1 MKIYISSDIEGVN
14 GIATWSETEA
24 THKDHAY
31 FANIMTEEI
40 KSCCKGFND
49 NGNIS
54 EIYLKDAHDSGRNI
68 DHAKLPDNVVLN
80 RNWAKHPLCMMH
92 GIDESFS
99 GTVLTGYHSAGWSKG
114 NSLAHTMSTGYNF
127 IKVNGEL
134 ASEFLL
140 NYYISLHFKVP
151 VIMVTGDK
159 TLCEYVKKLDP
170 KIVTVATKD
179 SVGGCTIS
187 KHPDVTNKEIRRA
200 TEEALSV
207 VGKTNM
213 ELPTEYIFEISFK
226 QIEEAHKATFY
237 PGAYDMGNNSVGFK
251 TKDIM
256 EFMTFLMFV

>member
-40 KSCCKGFND
+40 KSVCKGLND
-49 NGNIS
+49 RGNVS
-54 EIYLKDAHDSGRNI
+54 EIYLKDAHDSARNI
-68 DHAKLPDNVVLN
+68 DHLKLPDNVVLN

-92 GIDESFS
+92 GIDGSFA
-99 GTVLTGYHSAGWSKG
+99 GTVLTGYHSAGWVRG

-127 IKVNGEL
+127 IKLNGEF

-159 TLCEYVKKLDP
+159 ALCDYVNKLDP
-170 KIVTVATKD
+170 AIVTVPTKD
-179 SVGGCTIS
+179 SIGGCTIS
-187 KHPDVTNKEIRRA
+187 KHPEVTNKEIKRA
-200 TEEALSV
+200 TEDALYAI
-207 VGKTNM
+207 GKTKM
-213 ELPTEYIFEISFK
+213 ELPTDFEFEISFK
-226 QIEEAHKATFY
+226 KVEEAHRASFY